1 MEEIR
6 YEKDMYEPVRDYL
19 SGLGFSVRSEVNKC
33 DIVAKREDYVVIVEM
48 KRHLSFDLLEQAIE
62 RQAYADAVYACI
74 PKPTEFTED
83 KKWRSKLKVLR
94 RLGLGLLLLS
104 KTDALFMVEEALA
117 PEQTGGAP
125 RTSARKRKALTGE
138 FDNRALDL
146 NTGGCHAVPLV
157 TAYREAALYLVY
169 LLDFSG
175 PLLPKEIKK
184 LGGHPKKTTPIL
196 NANYYK
202 WFSKMPDGRYCLTD
216 SGHEAMMMY
225 APLIEVF
232 RGRALTT
239 PDN

>member
-19 SGLGFSVRSEVNKC
+19 SDRGFSVRSEVNKC
-33 DIVAKREDYVVIVEM
+33 DIVAKREDYVVIIEM
-48 KRHLSFDLLEQAIE
+48 KRHLSFDLLEQALE
-62 RQAYADAVYACI
+62 RQAYADAVYVCI
-74 PKPTEFTED
+74 PKPVEFKED
-83 KKWRSKLKVLR
+83 KKWQSKLRVLQ
-94 RLGLGLLLLS
+94 RLGLGLILLS

-117 PEQTGGAP
+117 PGENGSP
-125 RTSARKRKALTGE
+125 RTSSRKRTALHKE

-169 LLDFSG
+169 LLDASG
-175 PLLPKEIKK
+175 PLLPKEMKK
-184 LGGHPKKTTPIL
+184 MGGHPKKTTPIL

-202 WFSKMPDGRYCLTD
+202 WFSKMSDGCYALTEA
-216 SGHEAMMMY
+216 GQEAMTMY
-225 APLIEVF
+225 APLIDVF
-232 RGRALTT
+232 RKRAATV